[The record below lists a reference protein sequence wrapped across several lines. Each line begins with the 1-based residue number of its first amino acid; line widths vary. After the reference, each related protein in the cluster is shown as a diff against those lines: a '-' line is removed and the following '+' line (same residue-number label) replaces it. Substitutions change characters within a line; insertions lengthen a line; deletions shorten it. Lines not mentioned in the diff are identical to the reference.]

1 MQKRD
6 GCTIAGSVYQAP
18 QRRFA
23 VHGALLD
30 GRRDGMKCGWCCT
43 YQRKRRVGRAHLVDE
58 SDVGFDGMQTI
69 VNVEGLSTNMST
81 R

>member
-1 MQKRD
+1 
-6 GCTIAGSVYQAP
+6 
-18 QRRFA
+18 
-23 VHGALLD
+23 
-30 GRRDGMKCGWCCT
+30 MKCGWCCT
-43 YQRKRRVGRAHLVDE
+43 YQRERRVGGAHLVDE

>member
-1 MQKRD
+1 M
-6 GCTIAGSVYQAP
+6 AGSVYQAP

-23 VHGALLD
+23 VHETLLD
-30 GRRDGMKCGWCCT
+30 GRRNDRMKCRWCCT
-43 YQRKRRVGRAHLVDE
+43 YQRKRRVGGAYFVDE

-69 VNVEGLSTNMST
+69 VNVEGLSTNIGT

>member
-1 MQKRD
+1 MKKRD
-6 GCTIAGSVYQAP
+6 GCTMAGSVYQAP

-23 VHGALLD
+23 VHGTLLD
-30 GRRDGMKCGWCCT
+30 GRRDEGIGWCST
-43 YQRKRRVGRAHLVDE
+43 YQRKRRVGGAHLVDE

-69 VNVEGLSTNMST
+69 VNVEGLSTNMGT